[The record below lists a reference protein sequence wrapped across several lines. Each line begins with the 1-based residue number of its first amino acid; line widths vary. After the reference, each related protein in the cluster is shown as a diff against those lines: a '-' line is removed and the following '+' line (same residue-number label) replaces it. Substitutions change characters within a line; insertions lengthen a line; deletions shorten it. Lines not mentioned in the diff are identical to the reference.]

1 MKIRSS
7 KRQKWVQFAENVT
20 GRQKVCVKTKPRMC
34 KYLADGS
41 LGACS
46 NDMVCSEYESAYRL
60 GNLTIKEKLLIHIV
74 VFAIV
79 GAIIWNYNSK
89 LVK

>member
-20 GRQKVCVKTKPRMC
+20 GRQEVCVKTKPRMC
-34 KYLADGS
+34 KYLEDGS

-46 NDMVCSEYESAYRL
+46 QDMVCSEYETAYRL